1 MYWPK
6 VTLSTPEK
14 VTVSDEQIKC
24 ALQSWKLA
32 SITKATDR
40 VSLLWKFLIGFSVI
54 TMTGVAFLSDK
65 TDPSL
70 FNVLG
75 LFSALGLVF
84 LCISVVIG
92 IVGSWPLLLNISCT
106 TDILAKFNDS
116 MSTHRKMTLL
126 WFATWLLGVVFGFY
140 VG

>member
-24 ALQSWKLA
+24 ALQTWKLA
-32 SITKATDR
+32 SITQATDR
-40 VSLLWKFLIGFSVI
+40 VSLLWKFLISFSVI
-54 TMTGVAFLSDK
+54 TMAGVAFLSDK
-65 TDPSL
+65 TGPSL
-70 FNVLG
+70 FNI
-75 LFSALGLVF
+75 LGLVF
-84 LCISVVIG
+84 LCTSVVIA

-126 WFATWLLGVVFGFY
+126 WFAIWLLGVVFGFY